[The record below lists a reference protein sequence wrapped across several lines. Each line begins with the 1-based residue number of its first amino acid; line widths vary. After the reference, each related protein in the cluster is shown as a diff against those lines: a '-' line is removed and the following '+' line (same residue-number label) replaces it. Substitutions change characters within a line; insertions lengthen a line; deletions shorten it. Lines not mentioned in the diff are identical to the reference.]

1 MIVESVILLCIG
13 VCRVFL
19 LTSNAI
25 VHRPGSSFSDIG
37 VTIPSLHVTGC
48 CGLPGSFPVITIYA
62 TDEFGFLFIP
72 INIIMASFLAFLVG
86 VNLSI
91 VALKLKFHSSSCCAL
106 SFNAVNN
113 REKEKEEKERVKKKG
128 IGLIK
133 QRPKIVTGVGLMIG
147 LFACCPACA
156 GNIYCLIL

>member
-1 MIVESVILLCIG
+1 ML
-13 VCRVFL
+13 
-19 LTSNAI
+19 
-25 VHRPGSSFSDIG
+25 
-37 VTIPSLHVTGC
+37 
-48 CGLPGSFPVITIYA
+48 
-62 TDEFGFLFIP
+62 
-72 INIIMASFLAFLVG
+72 NIIIASFLAFLVG

-113 REKEKEEKERVKKKG
+113 REKEERVKKKG